1 MYGIWNSYRKEWQFG
16 ICEPTEIRA
25 YRALFKKIGR
35 DAYKW
40 RFEAKKLPNGK
51 IPKVEPKL
59 KLNLNVQYYKKI
71 PLKLIDR
78 NYKDYKAKQYFI
90 IDTGQIIWIP
100 NSYLKKDGTIQK
112 WANLDFKFNT
122 LRGGE

>member
-51 IPKVEPKL
+51 I
-59 KLNLNVQYYKKI
+59 
-71 PLKLIDR
+71 
-78 NYKDYKAKQYFI
+78 
-90 IDTGQIIWIP
+90 
-100 NSYLKKDGTIQK
+100 QK

-122 LRGGE
+122 LRGGQ